1 MGLVVYCK
9 KMNIPNSI
17 TITRIILIPV
27 MWFYALRGNVFAV
40 GALLGAAGLTDFLD
54 GLFARKLKQ
63 ETKLGAKLDSIADN
77 LILVS
82 VIIWIF
88 MLAPEIFF
96 ENRIFLSSAILL
108 EIIALGYP
116 LITRKRVVEFH
127 MLSNKADAFLGFVF
141 FTHAFIFSYNRIF
154 LFILII
160 VSIISSLEKIIALK
174 LNMQIDEHT
183 KTIFPLEK
191 FNKK

>member
-1 MGLVVYCK
+1 
-9 KMNIPNSI
+9 MNLPNSI
-17 TITRIILIPV
+17 TITRMLLIPL
-27 MWFYALRGNVFAV
+27 MWYYAFIGNIFAV

-96 ENRIFLSSAILL
+96 ENKIFLSIAIVL
-108 EIIALGYP
+108 EITALA
-116 LITRKRVVEFH
+116 LSFIIKKRLAEFH
-127 MLSNKADAFLGFVF
+127 FISNKADAGVGFAF

-154 LFILII
+154 LYVLIF

-174 LNMQIDEHT
+174 MNIKVDEHM
-183 KTIFPLEK
+183 KTILPLRK
-191 FNKK
+191 KANKK